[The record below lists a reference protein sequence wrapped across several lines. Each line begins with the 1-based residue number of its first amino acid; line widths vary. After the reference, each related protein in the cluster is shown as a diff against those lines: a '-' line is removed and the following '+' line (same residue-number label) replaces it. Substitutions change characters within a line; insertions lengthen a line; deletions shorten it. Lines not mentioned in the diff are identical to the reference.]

1 VIERTFHLKNKTL
14 NLIEA
19 KIRNKS
25 AKSEEIDFMRKNHAN
40 KFKGHRQSV
49 YYVIFY

>member
-1 VIERTFHLKNKTL
+1 MIDKCISFPKIKTR

-25 AKSEEIDFMRKNHAN
+25 AKSEEIDFIRKIHASQ
-40 KFKGHRQSV
+40 FKGHRQ
-49 YYVIFY
+49 